1 MKKNNIN
8 KQKNN
13 DAKNKRSCN
22 TNVVYT
28 PNRIA
33 NGSLASSILLIIAL
47 YLSHQCNK
55 GFKLSSVLLAC
66 CCSPCYVLYKLV
78 TGIDKCFK

>member
-1 MKKNNIN
+1 MKKNSNIQ
-8 KQKNN
+8 KKNN
-13 DAKNKRSCN
+13 AEKERSCN
-22 TNVVYT
+22 TNEVYT

-33 NGSLASSILLIIAL
+33 NGSIASSILLVVAL

>member
-1 MKKNNIN
+1 MKKNSNIQ
-8 KQKNN
+8 KKNN
-13 DAKNKRSCN
+13 AEKERSCDGN
-22 TNVVYT
+22 LVYT

-33 NGSLASSILLIIAL
+33 NGSIASSILLVVAL

>member
-1 MKKNNIN
+1 MKKNSNIQ
-8 KQKNN
+8 KKNN
-13 DAKNKRSCN
+13 AEKERSCN
-22 TNVVYT
+22 TNAVYT

-33 NGSLASSILLIIAL
+33 NGSIASSILLIVAL